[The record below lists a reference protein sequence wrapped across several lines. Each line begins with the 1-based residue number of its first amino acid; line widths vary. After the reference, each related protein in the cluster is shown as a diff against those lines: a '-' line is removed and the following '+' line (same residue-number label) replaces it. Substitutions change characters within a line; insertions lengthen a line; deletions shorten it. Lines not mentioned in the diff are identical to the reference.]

1 MDLDGITCRGFM
13 PVLLKKPK
21 ILPDTFTVLAANEW
35 IEEVAQIS
43 SIHFCIYRYRKSLFF
58 FLIKPIFQLCFTA
71 VKRSVPSSRQ

>member
-35 IEEVAQIS
+35 IEEVAQIFS
-43 SIHFCIYRYRKSLFF
+43 SHFCIYRDRNSLF
-58 FLIKPIFQLCFTA
+58 
-71 VKRSVPSSRQ
+71 